1 MSWLTN
7 AWGQGGPFGT
17 LLGAVQGKSSSVNA
31 LKGDLSNSIKDSA
44 DIVAPFT
51 GPWAPLVA
59 GVGNATSSLIAPGGN
74 IGQGL
79 KSGAI
84 GAAAGEAGSL
94 IGSALGGAGASGAGT
109 AYGAD
114 ASPSDLGLATDAVP
128 QVAGNGL
135 PAYGDVASAL
145 GTSTPPS
152 LGGDATDAL
161 GAASGNVPFTDS
173 AGVTGDPS
181 QIPLAQTGMGA
192 GPKVGGALQAPSQT
206 DPLGTAASSAPPMPV
221 GASPSVTAQNASQGG
236 NQKGLLANVLGML
249 EKNPNLA
256 GQALSSI
263 GNAPLNEARAKQIAL
278 ENQLYQQ
285 QIDRSKSL
293 DPLRQALANAFQ
305 QRMANPAQV
314 ASNPYLKA
322 GQTVAP
328 NPYAVT
334 P

>member
-1 MSWLTN
+1 MSWLGDR
-7 AWGQGGPFGT
+7 WGQGGPFGT
-17 LLGAVQGKSSSVNA
+17 LLGAVQGKKSSVNA
-31 LKGDLSNSIKDSA
+31 LKGDLSNSIKYSA

-206 DPLGTAASSAPPMPV
+206 DPLGTAAQSAPAAPL
-221 GASPSVTAQNASQGG
+221 SQNAVQTAAGGAQGG
-236 NQKGLLANVLGML
+236 QNKGLLANVLSTLG
-249 EKNPNLA
+249 KINPNLA
-256 GQALSSI
+256 GQALTSI

-285 QIDRSKSL
+285 QIARSQSL

-305 QRMANPAQV
+305 QRLTNPVPV
-314 ASNPYLKA
+314 AANPYLKA

-328 NPYAVT
+328 NPYGG
-334 P
+334 